1 MGFEIATI
9 AIRGADRAQ
18 ENMTPQERQEQA
30 NTFDIL
36 PVGWHIPT
44 AHVAT
49 ILRRPGSYLAGLMLA
64 LRLGGA
70 NPRAAVFHLIYF
82 IEAVAA
88 GHHAVS
94 RGFRHLHTHF
104 SSTVALIAAR
114 VFGLGLSIT
123 IHGPDEFRDRSFQMQ
138 PKVAAS
144 RFVSAISFYGR
155 SQIMQASDPP
165 DWPKIKVCPLG
176 VDPAVFSPAPK
187 TDRTGSLEP
196 FRIICVGRLAA
207 VKAQRVLISAC
218 AQLISTGSKLRLHLV
233 GNGPDRDSLEAY
245 SKAAG
250 IAEHVIF
257 EGARHQGEV
266 VALYQ
271 QSDIFALAS
280 FAEGL
285 PVVLFEAMA
294 MELPCVSTW
303 VNGIPELISHG
314 ENGLLVAASDV
325 EGLAAAIERLM
336 RDPDLRE
343 RLGKAGREKV
353 LKHYDL
359 HSNTALLAAAFR
371 EFSQQ

>member
-9 AIRGADRAQ
+9 AIRGADRVA

-36 PVGWHIPT
+36 PIGWHIPA
-44 AHVAT
+44 AHFAT

-70 NPRAAVFHLIYF
+70 NPLAAVFHLIYF

-104 SSTVALIAAR
+104 SSTVALIAAK

-123 IHGPDEFRDRSFQMQ
+123 IHGPDEFRDRGFQMPQ
-138 PKVAAS
+138 KVAAS

-155 SQIMQASDPP
+155 SQIMQASDPV

-176 VDPAVFSPAPK
+176 VDPAVFSPAPRV
-187 TDRTGSLEP
+187 DRTGSEP

-218 AQLISTGSKLRLHLV
+218 ALLIATGAKLRLHLV
-233 GNGPDRDSLEAY
+233 GSGPDREALEAY

-257 EGARHQGEV
+257 EGPRHQGEV

-303 VNGIPELISHG
+303 VNGIPELISNG

-336 RDPDLRE
+336 QDQDLRE
-343 RLGKAGREKV
+343 RLGKAGRRKV
-353 LKHYDL
+353 LMQYDL

-371 EFSQQ
+371 EFLQQ